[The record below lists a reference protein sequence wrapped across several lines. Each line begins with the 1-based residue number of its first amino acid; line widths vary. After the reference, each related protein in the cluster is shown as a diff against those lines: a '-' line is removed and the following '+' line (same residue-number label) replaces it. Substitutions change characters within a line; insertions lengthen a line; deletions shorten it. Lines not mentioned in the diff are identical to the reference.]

1 MNQISEIAM
10 LKPDDLSEAVRA
22 TAVLADVT
30 ISMWGAERS
39 DSTLMDKIKADAGA
53 TGNVGRVVK
62 SMLAGADGM
71 LKDTKSA
78 FAAVRTTHYSMT
90 LPWVSDPHAERQ
102 RGPRLLPNLLWDKYT
117 TAVARRRT
125 EAYAVRDNFIGEY
138 PNLVEQARR
147 NLGALADANYPD
159 AEEVRAQFKITLDF
173 EPIPAGVAFRGLP
186 ESVLGK
192 LAASLQKKQER
203 MIESATAAMWEEVK
217 DRVKRI
223 TERLSDPEAKFKATT
238 VEGVRE
244 LITLIPG
251 WNVVGDARAAE
262 VARDIEEMLHGVRAE
277 DLRGDARV
285 RGDVASRARAVSDKL
300 TQWGL

>member
-1 MNQISEIAM
+1 MNQMSEIAM
-10 LKPDDLSEAVRA
+10 IKPDDISEAVRS
-22 TAVLADVT
+22 TAILADVT

-39 DSTLMDKIKADAGA
+39 DAGMMDKVKADAGA
-53 TGNVGRVVK
+53 TGNVGRVMK
-62 SMLAGADGM
+62 NMLAGADGM

-78 FAAVRTTHYSMT
+78 FAAVRSVHYSMT

-102 RGPRLLPNLLWDKYT
+102 RGPRLLPNLLWEKYT
-117 TAVARRRT
+117 TAIVNRRT
-125 EAYAVRDNFIGEY
+125 EAYAVRDSFVAEY
-138 PNLVEQARR
+138 PNLVEQARK

-159 AEEVRAQFKITLDF
+159 AEEVRAQFKIGIDF

-192 LAASLQKKQER
+192 LAASLQRKQER
-203 MIESATAAMWEEVK
+203 MIESATAAMWDEVR

-251 WNVVGDARAAE
+251 WNVVGDERAAE

-285 RGDVASRARAVSDKL
+285 RGDVASRAQAVTDKL
-300 TQWGL
+300 SSWGL